1 MRGGVAGYHELLRL
15 TSAFHRDTVCE
26 KSGTLVNSTAADCS
40 VGREG
45 GESWRGRAGR
55 ERKEYMRER

>member
-1 MRGGVAGYHELLRL
+1 MH
-15 TSAFHRDTVCE
+15 FIDTVCE
-26 KSGTLVNSTAADCS
+26 NAWRHMSQQKSGALVNSTAADCS